1 MAVTLQYKGRDI
13 PVFTCEPHWGT
24 PVELRVMDRV
34 IVREGLDT
42 SEERIGTRPR
52 PLYGLRYGTKELT
65 EQEQGYIRRV
75 VELPDALPFVMP
87 VWVDKVKLTADY
99 SLGEMSITVD
109 ATGSS
114 LWETLTGYA
123 LIWRG
128 FNDWELA
135 ELASVEGNA
144 LNLVSG
150 LDYDW
155 PEGAFAIP
163 ILVGW
168 LSRAGKKQLDVN
180 HGVFQADFEERFL
193 TVDVTQEPAI
203 QGEDVLV
210 ETGTVTVETEVLSP
224 PAGAYLWY
232 KADADG
238 VHYSDGDLAI
248 PLYNYSDYAPDMINI
263 NDGNPLLGETEG
275 KLYFS
280 GTSPIDQN
288 PHFLIGGLNGLPI
301 WNWIDSCDVDTRR
314 IDPALDWTGIT
325 IAWVI
330 RKQAY
335 FGSRY
340 GSVGTALAVADA
352 SIIGSFGH
360 LQARQILDDTEN
372 FSWEFFAP
380 SEPGGQTISAPA
392 VYDQWYLLTATFDYT
407 EGIPR
412 LKLNDSE
419 VVGSALPG
427 SGLFNTVGLS
437 GDPEDQIAEMLIYNF
452 KLTEDEEIALRTY
465 LSGKYDIAITV

>member
-1 MAVTLQYKGRDI
+1 MVTLQYKGRDI

-99 SLGEMSITVD
+99 SVGEMAITVD
-109 ATGSS
+109 ATGLS
-114 LWETLTGYA
+114 LWDTLTGYA

-135 ELASVEGNA
+135 ELASVEENA

-224 PAGAYLWY
+224 PGGSYLWY

-238 VHYSDGDLAI
+238 VHYSDGNVAV
-248 PLYNYSDYAPDMINI
+248 PLYNYSDYASGMVNI
-263 NDGNPLLGETEG
+263 NDLSPLDGETEG
-275 KLYFS
+275 KLYFE
-280 GTSPIDQN
+280 SPKIE
-288 PHFLIGGLNGLPI
+288 PHFVVGVLNGLPI
-301 WNWIDSCDVDTRR
+301 WNWNTGASVDTRR
-314 IDPALDWTGIT
+314 IDPALTWTGIT
-325 IAWVI
+325 IAMVFRKRTYYSSAGGGQSFTVI
-330 RKQAY
+330 ISQSNLGPSQGFLRLIQ
-335 FGSRY
+335 
-340 GSVGTALAVADA
+340 T
-352 SIIGSFGH
+352 
-360 LQARQILDDTEN
+360 LDDTEN
-372 FSWEFFAP
+372 FTWEFLSP
-380 SEPGGQTISAPA
+380 SSPGGQSIYASGS
-392 VYDQWYLLTATFDYT
+392 YDEWYVITAKYDYA
-407 EGIPR
+407 EGLPT
-412 LKLNDSE
+412 LKLNDVE
-419 VVGSALPG
+419 VVGTAIPG
-427 SGLFNTVGLS
+427 SGTFDVLSVG
-437 GDPEDQIAEMLIYNF
+437 GYDDAQMAELLIYNF
-452 KLTEDEEIALRTY
+452 KLSEDEEIALRTY